1 MTSVSAPTSQQDRL
15 PAAVAAGIAG
25 DAPTDEAPVAERP
38 AADRFMRALLRVREV
53 DRSPRVER
61 EAHRGFRVSMVVSGV
76 RCLITYLL
84 VPILVPIL
92 GFAGVFAA
100 PVGIVLCLVAGVNGV
115 VSVRRFWIGDHRYR
129 WMYTWFIAVVFVI
142 LAIAMATDISRIAGA
157 L

>member
-1 MTSVSAPTSQQDRL
+1 MTSVSAPPSQQDRRSETETIPVEAA
-15 PAAVAAGIAG
+15 PAAG
-25 DAPTDEAPVAERP
+25 APAPERS

-100 PVGIVLCLVAGVNGV
+100 PIGILLCLVAGVNGV
-115 VSVRRFWIGDHRYR
+115 ISVRRFWIGDHRYR
-129 WMYTWFIAVVFVI
+129 WMYTWFIAIVFVI
-142 LAIAMATDISRIAGA
+142 LAIAMATDISRIASA